1 MILNCAKRGWFRNRK
16 LSLQLKSTLL
26 SLPVDIVLVVIEN
39 LSSEA
44 ILCLALTSHAAF
56 ELLEH
61 RLESLVVQ
69 KPDLLPLLER
79 DLQNRF
85 VYCHTCKVLHVCDA
99 EREVA
104 KAFASSLPWSPW
116 CRFFYRNIA
125 LCCGKSEYTSFNPHF
140 QLRHYHARLIRNDLL
155 YDYGQFSEL
164 LHVTA
169 DPKAAM
175 KRAPHK
181 PFWRQTTRVRLID
194 GELFLAISHELV
206 YGGHDS
212 PTVRDYL
219 DHQPHFICGHYG
231 THAGAELPGL
241 SFRVPGLAVSKKELA
256 GSSMTTVDYD
266 RAFCPM
272 CLTDFSLSQ
281 PEGGGSES
289 DDTDG
294 PGASQ
299 EQHPG
304 GQGRTWLIIVA
315 YHQLGR
321 LEPEDEWK
329 WQSFALPKWSKA
341 SALLPLRNYSVDY
354 PGCVI
359 ERWDSRK
366 ISSDTWWPYRK
377 DDEHY
382 GYI

>member
-1 MILNCAKRGWFRNRK
+1 MIVNCAKRGWFRTKK
-16 LSLQLKSTLL
+16 LSLQLESTLL
-26 SLPVDIVLVVIEN
+26 SLPVEIFLLVVEN

-44 ILCLALTSHAAF
+44 ILCLALTSHAAL

-69 KPDLLPLLER
+69 KPDLLLLLER

-85 VYCHTCKVLHVCDA
+85 VYCHTCKLLHACDA

-125 LCCGKSEYTSFNPHF
+125 LCCVKSEYTSFNPHF

-169 DPKAAM
+169 DPKAVM
-175 KRAPHK
+175 KRVPHK

-194 GELFLAISHELV
+194 EQLFLAISHELV
-206 YGGHDS
+206 YNGNDA

-219 DHQPHFICGHYG
+219 DHEPHFICGHYG
-231 THAGAELPGL
+231 THTGAELPGL
-241 SFRVPGLAVSKKELA
+241 SFRVPGLAVSKKELT
-256 GSSMTTVDYD
+256 GSTITTVDYD

-281 PEGGGSES
+281 SDSDSET
-289 DDTDG
+289 DETDG
-294 PGASQ
+294 PGAAK
-299 EQHPG
+299 EQPWG
-304 GQGRTWLIIVA
+304 RARTWLNIVA
-315 YHQLGR
+315 YHQLGSM
-321 LEPEDEWK
+321 EPEDEWK
-329 WQSFALPKWSKA
+329 WKSFALPKWSKA
-341 SALLPLRNYSVDY
+341 SPQLSLRNYSVDY
-354 PGCVI
+354 PGCII
-359 ERWDSRK
+359 ERWDTRK
-366 ISSDTWWPYRK
+366 ISGDTWWPYRK
-377 DDEHY
+377 DQEHH
-382 GYI
+382 GCI

>member
-1 MILNCAKRGWFRNRK
+1 MIVNRAKPGWFRTKK
-16 LSLQLKSTLL
+16 LSLQLESTLL
-26 SLPVDIVLVVIEN
+26 SLPTDIFLLVAED

-44 ILCLALTSHAAF
+44 LLCLALTSHAAF

-61 RLESLVVQ
+61 RLQSLVVR
-69 KPDLLPLLER
+69 KPELLPLLER

-85 VYCHTCKVLHVCDA
+85 VYCHTCKILHACDA
-99 EREVA
+99 DREVA

-125 LCCGKSEYTSFNPHF
+125 LCCPKSEHTTFNPHF

-175 KRAPHK
+175 KRAPGK
-181 PFWRQTTRVRLID
+181 PFWRQTTRVRLVD
-194 GELFLAISHELV
+194 RQLFLAISHELV
-206 YGGHDS
+206 CSGSDA
-212 PTVRDYL
+212 PAVRDYL
-219 DHQPHFICGHYG
+219 DHSPHFICGHYG
-231 THAGAELPGL
+231 THIGAELPGL
-241 SFRVPGLAVSKKELA
+241 SFRVPGLSVSKKELA
-256 GSSMTTVDYD
+256 GSSITTVDYD

-281 PEGGGSES
+281 PDSDYSES

-294 PGASQ
+294 PGAAK
-299 EQHPG
+299 EQAG
-304 GQGRTWLIIVA
+304 ARGRTWLNIVA
-315 YHQLGR
+315 YHQLGS
-321 LEPEDEWK
+321 LEAEDEWK
-329 WQSFALPKWSKA
+329 WNAFALPKWSKA
-341 SALLPLRNYSVDY
+341 AALLPLRNYSVDY

-359 ERWDSRK
+359 ERWDTRK
-366 ISSDTWWPYRK
+366 ISSDTWWPYRRE
-377 DDEHY
+377 DEN
-382 GYI
+382 YI